1 MLNSFFLAVVDA
13 HNTAGATSPGLV
25 EQIGLDKF
33 GFEPKAIVVQLISFL
48 ILFAVL
54 YRFGIKPTI
63 RTMAERQKKIEDGL
77 DYAEKMKGELAAA
90 QARSEE
96 IFRDAS
102 LKARQLMADAQKT
115 AKDFADAQQK
125 EAIEKAGDILAKAR
139 QAVELEHKKMLADAR
154 GEITRLVVA
163 TTERVL
169 ARKLTDA
176 DRASYN
182 EAASQELIKN

>member
-1 MLNSFFLAVVDA
+1 MTLAPLPIA
-13 HNTAGATSPGLV
+13 AGFSDTIT
-25 EQIGLDKF
+25 QI
-33 GFEPKAIVVQLISFL
+33 ARQ
-48 ILFAVL
+48 
-54 YRFGIKPTI
+54 FGIDIPLLTAQILCFSIVAFLLWKFAFKPVLATLD
-63 RTMAERQKKIEDGL
+63 ERQKKISDGL
-77 DYAEKMKGELAAA
+77 DYAEKMKAELADART
-90 QARSEE
+90 RSED

-102 LKARQLMADAQKT
+102 LKAQHIMADAQQA

-125 EAIEKAGDILAKAR
+125 EAVEKANDILAKAR
-139 QAVELEHKKMLADAR
+139 QSAELEYKKMLADAR

-169 ARKLTDA
+169 AKKLTDA

>member
-1 MLNSFFLAVVDA
+1 MTLAPFPIA
-13 HNTAGATSPGLV
+13 AGLSDTIT
-25 EQIGLDKF
+25 QIAGD
-33 GFEPKAIVVQLISFL
+33 
-48 ILFAVL
+48 
-54 YRFGIKPTI
+54 FGIQIPLLTAQILCFGIVAFLLWKFAFKPVLATLD
-63 RTMAERQKKIEDGL
+63 ERQKKIADGL
-77 DYAEKMKGELAAA
+77 DYAEKMKAELAAA

-102 LKARQLMADAQKT
+102 LKARQIMADAQQT

-125 EAIEKAGDILAKAR
+125 EAVEKAGDILAKAR
-139 QAVELEHKKMLADAR
+139 QAVELEHKRMLDDTR
-154 GEITRLVVA
+154 GEIARLVVA

>member
-1 MLNSFFLAVVDA
+1 MPNTIILAA
-13 HNTAGATSPGLV
+13 ATAATHSGGIV
-25 EQIGLDKF
+25 EKLGI
-33 GFEPKAIVVQLISFL
+33 EPKAIIVQMISFL

-54 YRFGIKPTI
+54 YKFGIKPAI
-63 RTMAERQKKIEDGL
+63 NTMAERQKKIADGL
-77 DYAEKMKGELAAA
+77 DYAEKMKAELAAA
-90 QARSEE
+90 QARGEE

-102 LKARQLMADAQKT
+102 LKARQIMADAQQSAKT
-115 AKDFADAQQK
+115 FADAQQK

-154 GEITRLVVA
+154 HEIARLVVA

-169 ARKLTDA
+169 AKQLTDA

-182 EAASQELIKN
+182 EAASRELIKN

>member
-1 MLNSFFLAVVDA
+1 MTLAPLPIAAGLSDTITQIA
-13 HNTAGATSPGLV
+13 H
-25 EQIGLDKF
+25 Q
-33 GFEPKAIVVQLISFL
+33 
-48 ILFAVL
+48 
-54 YRFGIKPTI
+54 FGIDIPLLVAQIICFSIVAFLLWKFAFKPVLATLD
-63 RTMAERQKKIEDGL
+63 ERQKKIADGL
-77 DYAEKMKGELAAA
+77 DYAEKMKAELAAA

-102 LKARQLMADAQKT
+102 LKAQQIMADAQKT

-125 EAIEKAGDILAKAR
+125 EAIEKAGDILAKAQ